1 MKVSWIAVLVFSF
14 LVLSMGG
21 KPSFAQ
27 GEIPTPDGRRYF
39 PETGHFVSKEFLQEY
54 ESIAEPELIYGYP
67 LTKAYFDPDKNRLIQ
82 YFENARFEYVPENPP
97 ELRVV
102 VSELGWLMYE
112 PGQTLPSPG
121 APPAC
126 RNYPETR
133 MKVCYAFLD
142 YFDKHGGV
150 GQFGY
155 PISNFEVHE
164 QRIVQYFQRA
174 RFEWHPEL
182 PAGQRVQLTDLG
194 RRHFFLVNGD
204 PELYEAEELFD
215 GSEENNRAQVILNLN
230 VRANADKPVHPSSGN
245 VTIDITVRDQ
255 NLLPVEGATITMTV
269 TLPSGEV
276 QRIFLNGR
284 TNKHGI
290 GRYTVDFS
298 NEPMGIAEVNVK
310 ASYDNFEKMAV
321 TSFRI
326 WR

>member
-276 QRIFLNGR
+276 QRIFLNER

>member
-1 MKVSWIAVLVFSF
+1 MKVSWIAVLISSF
-14 LVLSMGG
+14 LVLAMGG

-39 PETGHFVSKEFLQEY
+39 PETGHFVSGEFLQEY
-54 ESIAEPELIYGYP
+54 ESISEPERVYGFP
-67 LTKAYFDPDKNRLIQ
+67 LTKAYFDYEKNRLMQ
-82 YFENARFEYVPENPP
+82 YFENARFESVPENPP

-102 VSELGWLMYE
+102 VSELGYFMYE
-112 PGQTLPSPG
+112 PGQLLPAPG
-121 APPAC
+121 TPPAC

-142 YFDKHGGV
+142 FFDEYGGV

-194 RRHFFLVNGD
+194 RQHFFLVNGD
-204 PELYEAEELFD
+204 PELLKPEQLFD
-215 GSEENNRAQVILNLN
+215 GSGDNNPRRVILGLN
-230 VRANADKPVHPSSGN
+230 VRAHVDKPVHPSSGN

-255 NLLPVEGATITMTV
+255 NLIPVEGATITMTV
-269 TLPSGEV
+269 ELPSGEV
-276 QRIFLNGR
+276 QRIVLNEL
-284 TNKHGI
+284 TNEHGI
-290 GRYTVDFS
+290 AKYTVAF
-298 NEPMGIAEVNVK
+298 NKQPLGLAEVNIN
-310 ASYDNFEKMAV
+310 ASFDRLEKMAL